1 MFKVFSRNPLNTCL
15 LRPTRVQLR
24 KYRDSRYG
32 WQHNRQQKQK
42 QIWHTRG
49 FWYTTG
55 VAGTGGII
63 YYQQHLEDSPTG
75 RRRFINVSP
84 TQEHQTGL
92 QAYQQILSQYQ
103 WQLEPPGTST
113 DRYVRRVAER
123 IIKVTNMDM
132 EWEIHVIRSKEKN
145 AFVLPGG
152 KIFVFSGILPVAANE
167 DGLATILA
175 HEIAHQYARHSAE
188 KLSQARLLQVFYI
201 IASFFVDPSVLQM
214 GQAMSGLL
222 LELPNSRQCE
232 QEADQLGLYFM
243 SMACY
248 NPREAI
254 GLWQR
259 MKAAEQVSPPQFLNT
274 HPSTDSRI
282 DSIRKW
288 LPMAESKR
296 ENANC
301 PNPETTRAFF
311 SQPWTKITVSR
322 E

>member
-1 MFKVFSRNPLNTCL
+1 MAAQPGIPCRGIRL
-15 LRPTRVQLR
+15 
-24 KYRDSRYG
+24 YG
-32 WQHNRQQKQK
+32 YGDNHNRYNRYRRQQPQ
-42 QIWHTRG
+42 QIWQTRG
-49 FWYTTG
+49 FWYTAG
-55 VAGTGGII
+55 VAGTGGAV
-63 YYQQHLEDSPTG
+63 YYQMHLEDSPTG

-84 TQEHQTGL
+84 AQEEQTGH
-92 QAYQQILSQYQ
+92 QAYREVLSQYR
-103 WQLEPPGTST
+103 WQLEPRGTPT

-123 IIKVTNMDM
+123 IIAVTGMNED
-132 EWEIHVIRSKEKN
+132 WEVHVIRSSEKN

-188 KLSQARLLQVFYI
+188 KLSQASLLQIVYV
-201 IASFFVDPSVLQM
+201 IASLFVDPNVLQL
-214 GQAMSGLL
+214 GQAMSSLL

-248 NPREAI
+248 DPKQAV

-282 DSIRKW
+282 DSIRSW
-288 LPMAESKR
+288 LPQAETKR
-296 ENANC
+296 EAANC
-301 PNPETTRAFF
+301 PNPDITRAFF
-311 SQPWTKITVSR
+311 GQPWTRTAAVSKD
-322 E
+322 